1 MSPTG
6 TRVGPMERLMPDGLS
21 PSSIELWMQCPKR
34 FEQEKV
40 LGRRSP
46 GGVDSSI
53 GTFVHL
59 VLELLMER
67 PAPERTIDA
76 ARTILVA
83 EWPTFLTTDNW
94 TTLGITEDGDDARS
108 FKRRVWAGVR
118 GYFEIENPTRVEVV
132 ARERYLSAV
141 CDGVPLRGIIDRLD
155 RDVFDDVVVTDYKT
169 GKVPIPAFAAPKYR
183 QLNLY
188 AAMVEQVDGVLP
200 NEGRLLF
207 TTYGRTLATT
217 IDRESVEGA
226 VETASKV
233 WDELHDAE
241 DVGVYEATP
250 GGLCGWC
257 PFVGE
262 CEAGL
267 AEVRERRAAGK
278 LKKHAPAW
286 ELAAAPE

>member
-1 MSPTG
+1 
-6 TRVGPMERLMPDGLS
+6 MERLMPDGLS

-53 GTFVHL
+53 GTFVHR
-59 VLELLMER
+59 VLEVLMER
-67 PAPERTIDA
+67 VASERTIDE
-76 ARTILVA
+76 ARTILRA
-83 EWPTFLTTDNW
+83 EWPTFLASDDW
-94 TTLGITEDGDDARS
+94 TTLGITEDDDNGRS

-118 GYFEIENPTRVEVV
+118 GYFEIENPQRVEVL
-132 ARERYLSAV
+132 ARERYVSAV

-155 RDVFDDVVVTDYKT
+155 RDVFDDVVVSDYKT

-207 TTYGRTLATT
+207 TTFGRTLATT
-217 IDRESVEGA
+217 IDRESVDSA
-226 VETASKV
+226 VGTAREV

-241 DVGVYEATP
+241 DAGVYEPRAS
-250 GGLCGWC
+250 GLCGWC

-262 CEAGL
+262 CEVGL
-267 AEVRERRAAGK
+267 ANVRERRAAGK

>member
-1 MSPTG
+1 MEHKHEE
-6 TRVGPMERLMPDGLS
+6 RVMPDGLS
-21 PSSIELWMQCPKR
+21 PSSIELWLQCPKR

-40 LGRRSP
+40 LGFRSP
-46 GGVDSSI
+46 GGVDSFI
-53 GTFVHL
+53 GTFVHR

-67 PAPERTIDA
+67 PPQGRTIDA
-76 ARTILVA
+76 ARDIIRDEWTIFTA
-83 EWPTFLTTDNW
+83 GDEWPT
-94 TTLGITEDGDDARS
+94 LGIAAGSDDEQT
-108 FKRRVWAGVR
+108 FKRRAWAGVR
-118 GYFEIENPTRVEVV
+118 GYFEIENPQRVEVV

-188 AAMVEQVDGVLP
+188 AAMVEQTDGVRP

-207 TTYGRTLATT
+207 TTHARVLATT
-217 IDRESVEGA
+217 ITGESVAESVE
-226 VETASKV
+226 VASNA
-233 WDELHDAE
+233 WDELHASE
-241 DVGVYEATP
+241 KRGEYEPTP
-250 GGLCGWC
+250 GPLCGWC
-257 PFVGE
+257 PFVID

-278 LKKHAPAW
+278 LKRHAPAW
-286 ELAAAPE
+286 ELAGTEGNIG